1 MCCYGVGGFAGNDSW
16 DAEIADT
23 LIVKYKKNET
33 MNIINLYNDL
43 KDSYKSY
50 LESFV
55 SIKDRR
61 RGQGNRFEVNPL

>member
-1 MCCYGVGGFAGNDSW
+1 
-16 DAEIADT
+16 
-23 LIVKYKKNET
+23 

-61 RGQGNRFEVNPL
+61 IEEKVNNAITSRSLLPLWDSCVLTSNNQVK